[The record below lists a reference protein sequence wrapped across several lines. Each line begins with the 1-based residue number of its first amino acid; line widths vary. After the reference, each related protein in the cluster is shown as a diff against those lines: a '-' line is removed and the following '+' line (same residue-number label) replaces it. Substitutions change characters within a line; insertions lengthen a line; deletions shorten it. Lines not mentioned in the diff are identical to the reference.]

1 MKTILFFIISMISLT
16 SAQAQTDKVFAL
28 VDGLGCPF
36 CANGLERTFR
46 DLKEKRQFDINLETS
61 AMTFTMP
68 KEAKVST
75 DDIIS
80 RVDKAGYTVTSIRIE
95 RANGEEIIWPS
106 DTKEEVV
113 TENKENAY
121 TEKIIG
127 VKGNCGMCK
136 TRIENAV
143 NELDGIFFVY
153 WNQETQKLHV
163 RYDQEKVNIEEI
175 EKHVASVG
183 HDTENFRA
191 EDHVYKNLHGCC
203 LYERDQK

>member
-16 SAQAQTDKVFAL
+16 SVQAQTDKVFAL

-46 DLKEKRQFDINLETS
+46 DLKEKRQFAINLETS

-68 KEAKVST
+68 PESKISVE
-75 DDIIS
+75 DIIS

-95 RANGEEIIWPS
+95 RANGQEILWPS
-106 DTKEEVV
+106 EKEQVVEV
-113 TENKENAY
+113 TAEKAY

-163 RYDQEKVNIEEI
+163 RYDEEIVSQEKIEQ
-175 EKHVASVG
+175 HVAAVG
-183 HDTENFRA
+183 HDTENVRA
-191 EDHVYKNLHGCC
+191 EDHVYENLHGCC
-203 LYERDQK
+203 LYDRNQD